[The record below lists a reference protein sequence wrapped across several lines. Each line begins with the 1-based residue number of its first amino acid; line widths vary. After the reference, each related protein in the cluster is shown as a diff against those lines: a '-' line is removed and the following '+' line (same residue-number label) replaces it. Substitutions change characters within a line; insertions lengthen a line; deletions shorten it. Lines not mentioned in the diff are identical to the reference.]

1 MIMMTMMRMTIVMIL
16 DFEVTDPGMH
26 FGPKTTKKTPVTV
39 VEDVVCIS
47 IRMRIMKMM
56 MMMVMIYLQRKSLC
70 IDDEVYLDYAFGL
83 E

>member
-1 MIMMTMMRMTIVMIL
+1 MMIL
-16 DFEVTDPGMH
+16 DFEVTDPGMYP
-26 FGPKTTKKTPVTV
+26 GPTKKTPVTI

-47 IRMRIMKMM
+47 IRMRMMKMM
-56 MMMVMIYLQRKSLC
+56 MMMVMMDLQRKSLC